1 MGGDLIIMDKVKYVE
16 LKKFMLERNIKQQEM
31 SDILGID
38 RTTFNSKLN
47 AKDSEFTLREMRVL
61 CKKYELDANKFFLNT

>member
-1 MGGDLIIMDKVKYVE
+1 MDKVKYVE

-47 AKDSEFTLREMRVL
+47 AKDSEFTLREMRIL
-61 CKKYELDANKFFLNT
+61 CKKYGLDANKFFLNT

>member
-1 MGGDLIIMDKVKYVE
+1 MDKVKYVE

-47 AKDSEFTLREMRVL
+47 AKDSEFTLREMRIL
-61 CKKYELDANKFFLNT
+61 CKKYELDANKFFLNA